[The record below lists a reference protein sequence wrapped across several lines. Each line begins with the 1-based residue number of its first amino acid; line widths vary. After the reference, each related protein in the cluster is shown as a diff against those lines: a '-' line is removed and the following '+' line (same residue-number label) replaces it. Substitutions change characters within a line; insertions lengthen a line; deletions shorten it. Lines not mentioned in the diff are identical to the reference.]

1 MVLLPEEVTLLLEQK
16 VVRLVSYSIPSN
28 ASKNDMRQK
37 FQEYRKTMYMQQVC
51 DINLDSKYSNV
62 ILPNLGF
69 E

>member
-16 VVRLVSYSIPSN
+16 VVCLVSYSFPSN
-28 ASKNDMRQK
+28 ASSIDTRQK

-51 DINLDSKYSNV
+51 NINLDSKCSSV
-62 ILPNLGF
+62 ITPNINF